1 MVTRPSGRVRV
12 ERALL
17 GYVRMS
23 AMHGTPQSD
32 LSESDSL
39 FDDAPTVERAIPLD
53 RLRQSRRT
61 EQSQLGRLVF
71 EEESADD
78 RDA

>member
-1 MVTRPSGRVRV
+1 MTRPSSAPAL

-17 GYVRMS
+17 GYADMS
-23 AMHGTPQSD
+23 ATHKSPLSD

-39 FDDAPTVERAIPLD
+39 FEDAPTVERAIPLD
-53 RLRQSRRT
+53 RLRQARRT

-71 EEESADD
+71 DD
-78 RDA
+78 DANHDA